1 MIIVDTNVVAELMK
15 SSPSEPVIEW
25 VRAQTGSELFTTSIT
40 LAEILYGIAQL
51 PDGRRKQL
59 LRTTATEVFATFEDQ
74 VLPFDSSAAAHYAD
88 VVGGRNQL
96 GLPIDGFDAQIASIC
111 RAHGAAL
118 ATRNL
123 KDFRDT
129 EVNLIDPWQRPAP
142 TSADASSGSPGQRSG
157 HLGD

>member
-1 MIIVDTNVVAELMK
+1 MIIVDTNVVSELMK

-25 VRAQTGSELFTTSIT
+25 VRARTGSELFTTSIT
-40 LAEILYGIAQL
+40 LAEILYGIALL
-51 PDGRRKQL
+51 PDGHRKEL

-74 VLPFDSSAAAHYAD
+74 VLPFDSSAATHFAD
-88 VVGGRNQL
+88 VVGGRDQI

-123 KDFRDT
+123 KDFRHTD
-129 EVNLIDPWQRPAP
+129 VKLIDPWQRP
-142 TSADASSGSPGQRSG
+142 
-157 HLGD
+157 